1 MLPRQY
7 VSKYF
12 MKYQILNTWNHEM
25 YGYDIVDTFTSNP
38 DPSRIYV
45 PDLEKMKNAP
55 GYRQTL
61 RIRNDMDESDTG
73 PRVKRCSQ
81 CNKTGHT
88 YKYCPKNT
96 PVV

>member
-12 MKYQILNTWNHEM
+12 MKDQILNTWNHEL

-38 DPSRIYV
+38 GPARIYV

-55 GYRQTL
+55 GRRQTR
-61 RIRNDMDESDTG
+61 RIRNDMDESEAG

-81 CNKTGHT
+81 CNETGHT
-88 YKYCPKNT
+88 YKYCPKNA